1 MITVIKDN
9 QIKQQTKCESCGS
22 ILEYSKEDIQWEYHH
37 GGNGW
42 DYHYEYYDF
51 FIIFPVCHR
60 KTKVRIKSLT

>member
-22 ILEYSKEDIQWEYHH
+22 ILEYSKEDIQWGYLH
-37 GGNGW
+37 GGNCL
-42 DYHYEYYDF
+42 DL
-51 FIIFPVCHR
+51 FIICPVCHR